1 MLAHP
6 LSTCASTLGSGSAV
20 SVPDC
25 GDKMAVSP
33 FSNVCTGKVW
43 DTLKATVFLGIFRG
57 VKHIDINIMLPV
69 QNSWALANVAS
80 WK

>member
-1 MLAHP
+1 MLVHP
-6 LSTCASTLGSGSAV
+6 LSTCASILGSGPAG

-33 FSNVCTGKVW
+33 FSNVWTSKVW
-43 DTLKATVFLGIFRG
+43 DTLKHTVFLGIFRG
-57 VKHIDINIMLPV
+57 VKHTGINIMLPV
-69 QNSWALANVAS
+69 QNSWALANLAS